1 MGLGAA
7 IVGAGSTLPDP
18 TWVEVHE
25 RVGEPTSFRLRYEL
39 DVGKGDLPELLD
51 SSTDAGSTLSVIVA
65 VGGKKQCLVK
75 GPVHGQ
81 HIRLEQG
88 GGGSWYEVRGADTSS
103 AMDREARSKVWD
115 SVKDSDA
122 ATNILSGYGYTP
134 DVDDTQS
141 THEENKHTL
150 VQRESDLRFV
160 RRLAR
165 RNGFLFWITCDAE
178 GTETAHVKRPPL
190 SGQPLAQLQINQPTP
205 KIQALELRFDVE
217 RPTQIEGK
225 QVDLNSKDDIDGG
238 VTQSPLTSLGSQ
250 DLSAITGGDVRSLH
264 LAAPADDVGDLRARC
279 EGALIEALW
288 FIRGSCDARLDSLGA
303 LVRSHALV
311 EVQGAGKR
319 HSGKY
324 FVTAVRHTIDP
335 SMHRMELE
343 LARNGWDK

>member
-25 RVGEPTSFRLRYEL
+25 RVGEPTRFRLRYEL
-39 DVGKGDLPELLD
+39 DIGKGDLPELLD
-51 SSTDAGSTLSVIVA
+51 ASTDAGSTLSVIVA
-65 VGGKKQCLVK
+65 VGGRQQCLVK

-103 AMDREARSKVWD
+103 VMDREARSKVWD
-115 SVKDSDA
+115 GVKDSDA
-122 ATNILSGYGYTP
+122 ASGVLAAYGYTP
-134 DVDDTQS
+134 DVDATQS
-141 THEENKHTL
+141 RHEEAKHTL

-165 RNGFLFWITCDAE
+165 RNGFMFWVTCDPQGA
-178 GTETAHVKRPPL
+178 ETAHFKPPPL
-190 SGQPLAQLQINQPTP
+190 AGPPLAQLQINQPTP
-205 KIQALELRFDVE
+205 KLQALELRFDVE
-217 RPTQIEGK
+217 RPTQVDCR
-225 QVDLNSKDDIDGG
+225 QVDLNTKEDIDGG
-238 VTQSPLTSLGSQ
+238 VTRSPLAGLGAQ
-250 DLSAITGGDVRSLH
+250 DLAAITGGDARSLH
-264 LAAPADDVGDLRARC
+264 LAAPGDDAGDLRARC
-279 EGALIEALW
+279 EGALAEALW

-303 LVRSHALV
+303 LVRSHSLV
-311 EVQGAGKR
+311 EVSGAGKR

-343 LARNGWDK
+343 LARNGWDT